1 MKGAFTVP
9 FSFWDG
15 DFMKIVIAL
24 GGNALIKPGDK
35 GTIEDQ
41 ERNIQ
46 ASMDGIIKLI
56 NEGHKVVITHGNGP
70 QAGSRLIRNEMAET
84 EVYPDPLVIC
94 VADTQGSMG
103 YMIEQAVMNCVARTG
118 NRPRVATL
126 VTQIEVNQND
136 SAFQK
141 PSKPVGPFYTQ
152 QKAIAKMKG
161 GWKMV
166 EDSGRGYRRVVPS
179 PMPLRVLNPE
189 AMSTLLD
196 AGFTVITGGGGGI
209 PVYRKGKE
217 GFVGIDAVIDK
228 DLASVM
234 IAKTIDA
241 DMVVILTG
249 VEKVAVNFKSDN
261 PTWLDRMT
269 AREAESYLAQGEFP
283 AGSMGP
289 KIKAAVDFVKI
300 NPDKT
305 VLITSEDKL
314 TEAIEGKTGTRIV
327 QN

>member
-1 MKGAFTVP
+1 
-9 FSFWDG
+9 
-15 DFMKIVIAL
+15 MKIVVAL

-41 ERNIQ
+41 ERNIR
-46 ASMDGIIKLI
+46 ASVGGIVELIKDG
-56 NEGHKVVITHGNGP
+56 HQVVVTHGNGP

-103 YMIEQAVMNCVARTG
+103 YMIEQGLMNCLSKAG
-118 NRPRVATL
+118 KRPKIATL
-126 VTQIEVNQND
+126 VTQIEVNPND
-136 SAFQK
+136 SAFRK
-141 PSKPVGPFYTQ
+141 PTKPVGPFYNQ
-152 QKAIAKMKG
+152 QKALTKMKN

-179 PMPLRVLNPE
+179 PMPLRVLNPN
-189 AMSTLLD
+189 ALTTLLD

-209 PVYRKGKE
+209 PVYRKDSR

-241 DMVVILTG
+241 DMVAILTG
-249 VEKVAVNFKSDN
+249 VEKVAIDFKSDE
-261 PTWLDRMT
+261 PKWIDKMT
-269 AREAESYLAQGEFP
+269 AREAESYMAQGEFP

-289 KIKAAVDFVKI
+289 KMKAAVDFVKT
-300 NPDKT
+300 NPGKK
-305 VLITSEDKL
+305 VLITSEGKL
-314 TEAIEGKTGTRIV
+314 IDAMNGKTGTLIV
-327 QN
+327 HS

>member
-1 MKGAFTVP
+1 
-9 FSFWDG
+9 
-15 DFMKIVIAL
+15 MKIVIAL

-41 ERNIQ
+41 ERNI
-46 ASMDGIIKLI
+46 ASSLDGIIKLI
-56 NEGHKVVITHGNGP
+56 HEGHQVIITHGNGP

-103 YMIEQAVMNCVARTG
+103 YMIEQGLMNCLSRAG
-118 NRPRVATL
+118 ERPRVATL
-126 VTQIEVNQND
+126 VTQIEVNPND
-136 SAFQK
+136 PAFKK
-141 PSKPVGPFYTQ
+141 PTKPVGPFYNQ
-152 QKAIAKMKG
+152 QKALAKMKT

-189 AMSTLLD
+189 ALNTLLE

-209 PVYRKGKE
+209 PVYRKEKK

-234 IAKTIDA
+234 IAKTINA
-241 DMVVILTG
+241 DMVIILTG
-249 VEKVAVNFKSDN
+249 VDKVAVNYKSDN
-261 PTWLDRMT
+261 PTWLDTMT
-269 AREAESYLAQGEFP
+269 SREAESYLAQGEFP

-289 KIKAAVDFVKI
+289 KIRAAVDFVK
-300 NPDKT
+300 NDPGKT
-305 VLITSEDKL
+305 VLITSENKL
-314 TEAIEGKTGTRIV
+314 IEALEGQTGTKIV
-327 QN
+327 Q